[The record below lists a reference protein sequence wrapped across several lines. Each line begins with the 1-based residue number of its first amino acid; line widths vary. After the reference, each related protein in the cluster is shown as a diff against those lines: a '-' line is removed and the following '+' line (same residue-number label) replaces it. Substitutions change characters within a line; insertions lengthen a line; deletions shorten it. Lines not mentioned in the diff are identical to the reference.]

1 MEAESRIEATVGV
14 GVGVDRELLL
24 NEAVSVWEDEQVLEM
39 DSEDGCT
46 TLCMYMFILRIIC
59 MYVWAQRY
67 HSE

>member
-14 GVGVDRELLL
+14 GVRWAELLL

-39 DSEDGCT
+39 DIGDGCT
-46 TLCMYMFILRIIC
+46 TLYMYTFTLRIIC

>member
-14 GVGVDRELLL
+14 GVGVGRELLL
-24 NEAVSVWEDEQVLEM
+24 NETVSVWEDEQVLEM
-39 DSEDGCT
+39 DIGDGCT
-46 TLCMYMFILRIIC
+46 TLCMYTFTLRIIC